1 MILTKRK
8 LAHIVFESNDKAS
21 RTFDLV
27 LLWLIFGSVIIAILD
42 SVAEL
47 HLKYGK
53 IFYILELGFTFL
65 FTLEYILRVWLTS
78 KTLKYVTSFYG
89 IVDLLAILPVYLSFF
104 IANTQVFSVIRALRL
119 LRVIRI
125 LKLGRYLSEA
135 DFLRE
140 SLKASAAKIQ
150 IFLFSVLTIV
160 LIMGTLMFVVEGPK
174 SGFTSI
180 PVSMYWAIVTLT
192 TVGFGDITPQ
202 TPLGQFL
209 ASLIMLMGYA
219 IIAVPTG
226 IVSSEM
232 AKRRKSDHFE
242 NMKTCTFCGFDH
254 LEQGD
259 KFCRKC
265 GNDTDKPAFIE
276 KF

>member
-1 MILTKRK
+1 MILSKKK
-8 LAHIVFESNDKAS
+8 LAHIVFESNDRAS
-21 RTFDLV
+21 RSFDLI
-27 LLWLIFGSVIIAILD
+27 LLWLILGSIIVVILD
-42 SVAEL
+42 SVAAL
-47 HLKYGK
+47 HQKYGDL
-53 IFYILELGFTFL
+53 FYILELAFTFL
-65 FTLEYILRVWLTS
+65 FTVEYLLRVWLTS

-104 IANTQVFSVIRALRL
+104 IANTQLLSVVRALRL

-125 LKLGRYLSEA
+125 LKLGRYLAEA

-140 SLKASAAKIQ
+140 SLKASATKIQ

-160 LIMGTLMFVVEGPK
+160 LIMGTLMFVIEGPE

-180 PVSMYWAIVTLT
+180 PVGMYWAIVTLT

-209 ASLIMLMGYA
+209 ASLIMLLGYA
-219 IIAVPTG
+219 VIAVPTG

-232 AKRRKSDHFE
+232 AKRRKPEHFDQV
-242 NMKTCTFCGFDH
+242 KSCTFCGFDRI
-254 LEQGD
+254 EPND
-259 KFCRKC
+259 KYCRNC
-265 GNDTDKPAFIE
+265 GE
-276 KF
+276 KVNS

>member
-1 MILTKRK
+1 MIISKKR
-8 LAHIVFESNDKAS
+8 LAHIVFESDDRSSK
-21 RTFDLV
+21 TFDLI
-27 LLWLIFGSVIIAILD
+27 LLCLIFGSIIVAILD

-53 IFYILELGFTFL
+53 LFLILELAFTFV

-78 KTLKYVTSFYG
+78 RTFKYVTSFYG

-104 IANTQVFSVIRALRL
+104 VVNSQLLSVVRALRL

-125 LKLGRYLSEA
+125 LKLGRYVAEA
-135 DFLRE
+135 EFLRE
-140 SLKASAAKIQ
+140 ALKASATKIQ

-160 LIMGTLMFVVEGPK
+160 LIMGTLMFVVEGPA

-180 PVSMYWAIVTLT
+180 PVGMYWAIVTLT
-192 TVGFGDITPQ
+192 TVGFGDITPV
-202 TPLGQFL
+202 TPFGQLL

-226 IVSSEM
+226 IVTSEM
-232 AKRRKSDHFE
+232 AKRRRFE
-242 NMKTCTFCGFDH
+242 DLESRKTCTFCGFERLD
-254 LEQGD
+254 
-259 KFCRKC
+259 R
-265 GNDTDKPAFIE
+265 TDKYCRNCGE
-276 KF
+276 ETD

>member
-21 RTFDLV
+21 KTFDV
-27 LLWLIFGSVIIAILD
+27 ILLILIFSSIIIAILD
-42 SVAEL
+42 SVGEL
-47 HLKYGK
+47 HLKYGR
-53 IFYILELGFTFL
+53 IFYALELGFSFL
-65 FTLEYILRVWLTS
+65 FTLEYILRIWLTS

-89 IVDLLAILPVYLSFF
+89 IVDLMAILPVYLSFF
-104 IANTQVFSVIRALRL
+104 ILNTQLLSVIRALRL

-140 SLKASAAKIQ
+140 SLKASTAKIQ

-160 LIMGTLMFVVEGPK
+160 LIMGTLMFVVEGPAN
-174 SGFTSI
+174 GFTSI

-202 TPLGQFL
+202 TPVGQLL

-232 AKRRKSDHFE
+232 TRRRKLEHYESV
-242 NMKTCTFCGFDH
+242 KSCTHCGFDH
-254 LEQGD
+254 LEKSD
-259 KFCRKC
+259 RFCRKC
-265 GNDTDKPAFIE
+265 GETVPD
-276 KF
+276 

>member
-8 LAHIVFESNDKAS
+8 LAHIVFESNDMPS
-21 RTFDLV
+21 RTFDV
-27 LLWLIFGSVIIAILD
+27 ILLILIFSSIIIAVLD
-42 SVAEL
+42 SVSEL

-53 IFYILELGFTFL
+53 IFYALELGFTFL
-65 FTLEYILRVWLTS
+65 FTLEYILRIWLTS

-104 IANTQVFSVIRALRL
+104 ILNTQLLSVIRALRL

-140 SLKASAAKIQ
+140 SLKASATKIQ

-160 LIMGTLMFVVEGPK
+160 LIMGTLMFVVEGPE
-174 SGFTSI
+174 SGYTSI
-180 PVSMYWAIVTLT
+180 PVGMYWAIVTLT

-202 TPLGQFL
+202 TPVGQLL

-232 AKRRKSDHFE
+232 ARRRNSEHFE
-242 NMKTCTFCGFDH
+242 RLKSCTFCGFDH
-254 LEQGD
+254 LENGD

-265 GNDTDKPAFIE
+265 GE
-276 KF
+276 KVPD

>member
-8 LAHIVFESNDKAS
+8 LAHIVFESNDRAS
-21 RTFDLV
+21 KTFDV
-27 LLWLIFGSVIIAILD
+27 ILLLLIFGSITIAILD
-42 SVAEL
+42 SVAEF

-53 IFYILELGFTFL
+53 IFYILELAFTLL

-78 KTLKYVTSFYG
+78 NTLKYVTSFYG

-104 IANTQVFSVIRALRL
+104 ILNTQLLSVVRALRL

-140 SLKASAAKIQ
+140 SLKASATKIQ

-160 LIMGTLMFVVEGPK
+160 LIMGTLMFVIEGPEH
-174 SGFTSI
+174 GYTSI
-180 PVSMYWAIVTLT
+180 PVGMYWAIVTLT

-202 TPLGQFL
+202 TPVGQLL

-232 AKRRKSDHFE
+232 AKRRTEEHFKNVKS
-242 NMKTCTFCGFDH
+242 CTYCGYDR
-254 LEQGD
+254 LYLND
-259 KFCRKC
+259 NYCRKC
-265 GNDTDKPAFIE
+265 GGKVPD
-276 KF
+276 

>member
-1 MILTKRK
+1 MI
-8 LAHIVFESNDKAS
+8 
-21 RTFDLV
+21 
-27 LLWLIFGSVIIAILD
+27 LWLIFASVIVAILD

-53 IFYILELGFTFL
+53 VFLILEFAFTFL
-65 FTLEYILRVWLTS
+65 FTIEYALRVWLTS
-78 KTLKYVTSFYG
+78 RTLKYVTSFYG

-104 IANTQVFSVIRALRL
+104 VVNSHLLSVVRALRL

-125 LKLGRYLSEA
+125 LKLGRYLAEA
-135 DFLRE
+135 DFLSS
-140 SLKASAAKIQ
+140 SLRASAAKIQ

-180 PVSMYWAIVTLT
+180 PVGMYWAIVTLT
-192 TVGFGDITPQ
+192 TVGFGDITPV
-202 TPLGQFL
+202 TALGQLL

-226 IVSSEM
+226 IVTSEM
-232 AKRRKSDHFE
+232 ARRRKPSDFE
-242 NMKTCTFCGFDH
+242 AHETCTFCGFERLDPS
-254 LEQGD
+254 D
-259 KFCRKC
+259 KYCRKC
-265 GNDTDKPAFIE
+265 GEKTD
-276 KF
+276 

>member
-8 LAHIVFESNDKAS
+8 LAHIVFESNDSAS
-21 RTFDLV
+21 RTFDVVLLV
-27 LLWLIFGSVIIAILD
+27 LIFSSVIIAILD
-42 SVAEL
+42 SVGEL
-47 HLKYGK
+47 HRKYGE
-53 IFYILELGFTFL
+53 IFYALELGFTVL
-65 FTLEYILRVWLTS
+65 FTLEYILRIWLTS
-78 KTLKYVTSFYG
+78 RTLKYVTSFYG
-89 IVDLLAILPVYLSFF
+89 IVDLMAILPVYLSFF
-104 IANTQVFSVIRALRL
+104 ILNTQLLSVIRALRL

-135 DFLRE
+135 DFLRK

-160 LIMGTLMFVVEGPK
+160 LIMGTLMFVVEGPAN
-174 SGFTSI
+174 GFTSI

-202 TPLGQFL
+202 TPVGQLL
-209 ASLIMLMGYA
+209 ASLIMLMGYS

-232 AKRRKSDHFE
+232 TRRRKLEHYESV
-242 NMKTCTFCGFDH
+242 KSCTHCGFDH
-254 LEQGD
+254 LEKSD
-259 KFCRKC
+259 RFCRKC
-265 GNDTDKPAFIE
+265 GEMVPD
-276 KF
+276 

>member
-1 MILTKRK
+1 MLLSKRK
-8 LAHIVFESNDKAS
+8 LAHIVFESNDKPS
-21 RTFDLV
+21 RTFDV
-27 LLWLIFGSVIIAILD
+27 ILLILIFSSIIIAVLD
-42 SVAEL
+42 SVSEL

-53 IFYILELGFTFL
+53 IFYALELGFTLL
-65 FTLEYILRVWLTS
+65 FTLEYILRIWLTS

-104 IANTQVFSVIRALRL
+104 ILNTQLLSVIRALRL

-160 LIMGTLMFVVEGPK
+160 LIMGTLMFVVEGPEN
-174 SGFTSI
+174 GYTSI
-180 PVSMYWAIVTLT
+180 PVGMYWAIVTLT

-202 TPLGQFL
+202 TPVGQLL

-232 AKRRKSDHFE
+232 AKRRRPEHFE
-242 NMKTCTFCGFDH
+242 NVKSCTFCGFDH
-254 LEQGD
+254 IERSD

-265 GNDTDKPAFIE
+265 GE
-276 KF
+276 KVPD

>member
-1 MILTKRK
+1 MAR
-8 LAHIVFESNDKAS
+8 F
-21 RTFDLV
+21 
-27 LLWLIFGSVIIAILD
+27 
-42 SVAEL
+42 
-47 HLKYGK
+47 
-53 IFYILELGFTFL
+53 FYIMELAFTFI
-65 FTLEYILRVWLTS
+65 FTLEYLLRIWLTS
-78 KTLKYVTSFYG
+78 KTLRYVTSFYG

-104 IANTQVFSVIRALRL
+104 IINTQLLSVIRALRL

-135 DFLRE
+135 DFLRQ

-160 LIMGTLMFVVEGPK
+160 LIMGTLMFVVEGPEH
-174 SGFTSI
+174 GYTSI
-180 PVSMYWAIVTLT
+180 PVGMYWAIVTLT

-202 TPLGQFL
+202 TPIGQFL

-232 AKRRKSDHFE
+232 ARRKRKRPEHYEDVKS
-242 NMKTCTFCGFDH
+242 CTYCGFDQ
-254 LEQGD
+254 LEKGD
-259 KFCRKC
+259 NFCRKC
-265 GNDTDKPAFIE
+265 GE
-276 KF
+276 KIPD